1 MNGHRSLALSGSIR
15 AAPGYTVICNGRT
28 DGSGI
33 TQQSDTQSAGYWR
46 HDDGTATPQLISLSD
61 LPTHTGS
68 PAAARTSSGQSSQT
82 DAGMLCSPSPAAR
95 FAVPSSLTQTDTE
108 TGFFLQFFART
119 LIHGVK

>member
-1 MNGHRSLALSGSIR
+1 
-15 AAPGYTVICNGRT
+15 VICNGRT

-61 LPTHTGS
+61 LPTHTG
-68 PAAARTSSGQSSQT
+68 TGSGTYEQQ
-82 DAGMLCSPSPAAR
+82 AGRAVKLMQGCSPSPAAR

-108 TGFFLQFFART
+108 TVFFSSLRAR
-119 LIHGVK
+119 

>member
-15 AAPGYTVICNGRT
+15 AAPGYTVICNGRTDGRT

-82 DAGMLCSPSPAAR
+82 DAGMLSLPRRQIRS
-95 FAVPSSLTQTDTE
+95 AVV
-108 TGFFLQFFART
+108 AHANR
-119 LIHGVK
+119 H